1 MSAPASVARE
11 LQRGILLRVYAASIP
26 SALVGG
32 YVFAKFTGLA
42 GYEVQ
47 RALYWA
53 APIYVLT
60 AVLQWFILGA
70 LVGGALADPPP
81 GEPGRRL
88 HALLKLPRKVE
99 LLSNVVGWCTAGL
112 LFGLVLHFF
121 FGRPWIDVG
130 YGVLVAV
137 LAALFPGIV
146 LTLSVE
152 NLVRPLALEEFSK
165 DPHRAVGPRGLY
177 WTRQR
182 IYLPYAFVTAL
193 GSMVVF
199 SGMLVWAEF
208 SQLVASVPEGL
219 KRYDL
224 AGVSSVVQA
233 VLRDLGRQA
242 IVPVFFVALVFMVSF
257 AVTGLVMAR
266 RLSRAAAE
274 VEAALQGMVA
284 GAPAIPRWVATDEIG
299 DLSTATACIA
309 LEMNNVF
316 EQLRAMAAG
325 DLDRELHGES
335 ALLQAFQESRNA
347 MRELERRMIALSR
360 GEAVEGGRIPGDL
373 GEAFA
378 RLQESLQGIAAQAQ
392 TIAAGDLRRDVDVP
406 GTLGASIQR
415 MTGNLRVMV
424 GRTQSVSADV
434 GDIVVSLQS
443 ASAQL
448 SAATTEQV
456 AAVTETANTMTEMA
470 QTSAVSADR
479 AGELIRQGDAASAV
493 VEEGSAAAEAAVTA
507 MSAISGSL
515 AKVAQASGALAERV
529 QKIDSITETVSFL
542 SDQSSTLA
550 INAAIEAA
558 RAGEAGKGFS
568 VVAREI
574 RSLAADSRKAA
585 AEIREILGEIR
596 DRTSQV
602 DGSVTAGTRTVE
614 EGARLV
620 QRMGEVV
627 AQLGITVHDSVG
639 LMRQVEGSARQH
651 QAGVGQVSLA
661 LSNLQRAAESIRDGA
676 RLLGELS
683 GKAHELSEG
692 LQGAAGAYVL
702 SGEKGATA

>member
-1 MSAPASVARE
+1 MIAAPSAARR
-11 LQRGILLRVYAASIP
+11 LHRSILLRVFVASIP
-26 SALVGG
+26 SGLVGG
-32 YVFAKFTGLA
+32 YVFAKFTGLV
-42 GYEVQ
+42 GHEVQ

-53 APIYVLT
+53 APIYVIT
-60 AVLQWFILGA
+60 AALQWFIVER
-70 LVGGALADPPP
+70 LVHRALAEPPKD
-81 GEPGRRL
+81 EPGRRL

-99 LLSNVVGWCTAGL
+99 LLGNVVGWLVGGV
-112 LFGLVLHFF
+112 LFGLALHFF
-121 FGRPWIDVG
+121 FGREWAHVG
-130 YGVLVAV
+130 YAGLVAV

-146 LTLSVE
+146 LSLSVE
-152 NLVRPLALEEFSK
+152 NLVRPLALEEFTRSP
-165 DPHRAVGPRGLY
+165 DHALGPRGVF

-182 IYLPYAFVTAL
+182 IYLPYAFVAAL

-208 SQLVASVPEGL
+208 SRLVEGVPAGL
-219 KRYDL
+219 DKFGL
-224 AGVSSVVQA
+224 AGVSSVVQL
-233 VLRDLGRQA
+233 VLRDLARQA
-242 IVPVFFVALVFMVSF
+242 IAPVFVVALVFMVAF
-257 AVTGLVMAR
+257 AVTGFAMAR

-274 VEAALQGMVA
+274 VEAALAGMVA

-299 DLSTATACIA
+299 DLSTATARIA
-309 LEMNNVF
+309 LQMQDVF
-316 EQLRAMAAG
+316 EQLRAMASG

-360 GEAVEGGRIPGDL
+360 GETVDGSRIPGDL

-378 RLQESLQGIAAQAQ
+378 RLQESLQGIAEQAQ

-493 VEEGSAAAEAAVTA
+493 VEEGSAAAEAAVGA

-602 DGSVTAGTRTVE
+602 DGSVTAGARTVD

-651 QAGVGQVSLA
+651 QAGVAQVSQA
-661 LSNLQRAAESIRDGA
+661 LTNLQRASESIRDGA
-676 RLLGELS
+676 RLLGDLS
-683 GKAHELSEG
+683 GRAHELSEG

-702 SGEKGATA
+702 STGKEATT

>member
-1 MSAPASVARE
+1 MSAPVSAVRG
-11 LQRGILLRVYAASIP
+11 LQRSILVRVFFASIP

-32 YVFAKFTGLA
+32 YVFAKFAGLV

-53 APIYVLT
+53 APIYVVA
-60 AVLQWFILGA
+60 AVLQWFIVGT
-70 LVGGALADPPP
+70 LVRRALADPPP
-81 GEPGRRL
+81 DAPGRRL

-99 LLSNVVGWCTAGL
+99 LLSNVVGWMAGGF
-112 LFGLVLHFF
+112 LFGLVLHFA
-121 FGRPWIDVG
+121 FGREWAYVG
-130 YGVLVAV
+130 YAVLVAV

-146 LTLSVE
+146 LSLSVE
-152 NLVRPLALEEFSK
+152 NAVRPLALEEFTRN
-165 DPHRAVGPRGLY
+165 PAAAAGPRGLF

-182 IYLPYAFVTAL
+182 IYLPYAFVAAL

-208 SQLVASVPEGL
+208 SRLVEGVPEGL
-219 KRYDL
+219 KKYDL
-224 AGVSSVVQA
+224 AGVSSVVKT
-233 VLRDLGRQA
+233 VLADLARQA
-242 IVPVFFVALVFMVSF
+242 ITPLFLVALVFVVAF
-257 AVTGLVMAR
+257 AVTGLAMAR

-274 VEAALQGMVA
+274 VETALAGMVA

-325 DLDRELHGES
+325 DLDRELHGDS

-360 GEAVEGGRIPGDL
+360 GETVDGSRIPGDL

-378 RLQESLQGIAAQAQ
+378 RLQESLQGIAEQAR

-424 GRTQSVSADV
+424 GRTQSVSAEV

-443 ASAQL
+443 AAAQL

-493 VEEGSAAAEAAVTA
+493 VEEGSSAAEAAVSA

-515 AKVAQASGALAERV
+515 TKVAQASGALAERV

-558 RAGEAGKGFS
+558 RAGEAGKG
-568 VVAREI
+568 
-574 RSLAADSRKAA
+574 
-585 AEIREILGEIR
+585 
-596 DRTSQV
+596 
-602 DGSVTAGTRTVE
+602 
-614 EGARLV
+614 
-620 QRMGEVV
+620 
-627 AQLGITVHDSVG
+627 
-639 LMRQVEGSARQH
+639 
-651 QAGVGQVSLA
+651 
-661 LSNLQRAAESIRDGA
+661 
-676 RLLGELS
+676 
-683 GKAHELSEG
+683 
-692 LQGAAGAYVL
+692 
-702 SGEKGATA
+702 